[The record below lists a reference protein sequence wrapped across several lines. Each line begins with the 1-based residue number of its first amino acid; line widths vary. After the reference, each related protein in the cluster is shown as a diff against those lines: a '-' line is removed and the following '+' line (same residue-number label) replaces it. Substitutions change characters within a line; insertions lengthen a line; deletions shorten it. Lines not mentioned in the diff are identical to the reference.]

1 MKRFLLLLAAALF
14 LRADALPITTT
25 ATPPLLCRVTASYTP
40 APWPAWA
47 EPGDRFRRI
56 TIQLRPG
63 CPVGGVA
70 RVHLSHTS
78 GRRLPESGHY
88 TLSAARPRLPIP
100 NSPPY
105 ALTTPGW
112 TVYWHGASR
121 HWPVFQRLN
130 LAPRGGD
137 AQ

>member
-1 MKRFLLLLAAALF
+1 MIRPLRAAL
-14 LRADALPITTT
+14 LIGAALSLPAE
-25 ATPPLLCRVTASYTP
+25 ATLSASRPLCRVEASYTP
-40 APWPAWA
+40 VSWPEWT
-47 EPGDRFRRI
+47 PLKQRFRRI
-56 TIQLRPG
+56 AVELRPG
-63 CPVGGVA
+63 CPAGGVA

-78 GRRLPESGHY
+78 GRRLPASGHY
-88 TLSAARPRLPIP
+88 TLSAARPRLNIP

-121 HWPVFQRLN
+121 NWPVFQRLN

>member
-1 MKRFLLLLAAALF
+1 MTRSLLLLAAL
-14 LRADALPITTT
+14 LLPADAALRGP
-25 ATPPLLCRVTASYTP
+25 APPPLCRVTASYTP
-40 APWPAWA
+40 ASWPAWA
-47 EPGDRFRRI
+47 APEKRFRRI
-56 TIQLRPG
+56 TVQLRPG

-70 RVHLSHTS
+70 RVYLVNAVS

-88 TLSAARPRLPIP
+88 TLSAARPRLNIP

-112 TVYWHGASR
+112 TVYWQGAARS
-121 HWPVFQRLN
+121 WPVFQRLN

-137 AQ
+137 